1 MIISTIENERFL
13 IRPVTMVDEEQFM
26 RIQQENSE
34 MRNAFKDEHFRKSF
48 WEKSLNSEDD
58 IYMMIYLK
66 KDSQHIGNCSF
77 QNVNTKTIEIG
88 IDIDKTMQNQGLG
101 TGVLMLL
108 VEYLKS
114 NASGQRFQIKTKS
127 NNIPCQRMIEKAGGT
142 KIGKEATEFDRVMN
156 RMIPT
161 LEQYGMVKQIDETK
175 KLLERNNGIYAFIY
189 EFTPE
194 P

>member
-1 MIISTIENERFL
+1 MIISTIENERLL
-13 IRPVTMVDEEQFM
+13 IRPVTTVDEEQFM

-34 MRNAFKDEHFRKSF
+34 MRNAFKDEHFRESF

-77 QNVNTKTIEIG
+77 QNVNTQTIEIG

-108 VEYLKS
+108 VEYLKT

-127 NNIPCQRMIEKAGGT
+127 NNFPCQRMIEKAGGT
-142 KIGKEATEFDRVMN
+142 KIGKEATEFDRVMD

-161 LEQYGMVKQIDETK
+161 LEQYGMVEQINETR
-175 KLLERNNGIYAFIY
+175 KLLDRNNGIYAYIY
-189 EFTPE
+189 EFTSE